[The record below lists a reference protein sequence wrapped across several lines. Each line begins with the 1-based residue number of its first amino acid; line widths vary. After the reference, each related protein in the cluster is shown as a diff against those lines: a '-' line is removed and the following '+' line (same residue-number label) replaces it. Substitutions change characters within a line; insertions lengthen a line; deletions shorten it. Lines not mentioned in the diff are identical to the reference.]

1 MSIEKIV
8 CVPDSFKGSA
18 TAAQAAAALAAGA
31 RQVFPRADIVELP
44 FADGGEGTLDALL
57 AVWGREAETVQVVDA
72 LGRGRTARFGRSA
85 DGATAILE
93 AAEGNGLPHV
103 SDVEPQPLLA
113 DTFGVGLIARHL
125 LEQGVQEIL
134 LCIGGSASTD
144 GGLGLLAALGA
155 RIDYDDGA
163 SSAAGY
169 GGGRLASVR
178 GIDLGG
184 LHPSARQVRW
194 RIAVDV
200 DNPLTGP
207 RGAAAVFGPQKGASP
222 ADVVTLDAG
231 LSHLADVVAA
241 ASGADAD
248 DLRASAG
255 FGAAGGMPLALVPL
269 LSAEVLPGSRLVAE
283 AVGLDSALADADLV
297 LTGEGALDTQ
307 SLGGK
312 VVDAVRTRAPG
323 GAAVV
328 VIAGTV
334 KLSAADV
341 RAAGLTAAFSIAPG
355 AAALEELLAEAPRL
369 IEDAAANACAL
380 LAR

>member
-31 RQVFPRADIVELP
+31 RQVFPRAEVVELP

-57 AVWGREAETVQVVDA
+57 AVWGREAETVEVVDA
-72 LGRGRTARFGRSA
+72 IGRPRTARFGRSA

-103 SDVEPQPLLA
+103 SDVEAQPLRA

-125 LEQGVQEIL
+125 LDAGVEEIL

-155 RIDYDDGA
+155 RIDYDYDGA
-163 SSAAGY
+163 GF
-169 GGGRLASVR
+169 GGGRLHAVR
-178 GIDLGG
+178 SIDLEG
-184 LHPSARQVRW
+184 LHPAARRVRW

-200 DNPLTGP
+200 DNPLTGE
-207 RGAAAVFGPQKGASP
+207 RGAAAVFGPQKGASD
-222 ADVVTLDAG
+222 ADVATLDAG

-241 ASGADAD
+241 HSGADAGE
-248 DLRASAG
+248 LRATAG

-283 AVGLDSALADADLV
+283 AVGLDAALADADLV

-312 VVDAVRTRAPG
+312 VVDAVRSRAPG
-323 GAAVV
+323 GAVVV

-334 KLSAADV
+334 KLTAADV

-355 AAALEELLAEAPRL
+355 AASLDELLAAAPAL

-380 LAR
+380 LDR